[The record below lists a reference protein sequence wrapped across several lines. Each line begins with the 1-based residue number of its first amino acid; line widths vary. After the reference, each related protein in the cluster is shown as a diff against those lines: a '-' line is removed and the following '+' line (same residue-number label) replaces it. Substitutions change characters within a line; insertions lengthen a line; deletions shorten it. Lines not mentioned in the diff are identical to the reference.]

1 MTGSNQ
7 RTRLRAME
15 PEDLDLLYR
24 IENDVE
30 LWDVGTT
37 SVPYSRY
44 VLHDFL
50 ASSSGDIYTDKQLRL
65 VVENEDA
72 EVVGLLDLC
81 HFDPKHLRSE
91 VGMVIE
97 RPWRQKGYGLEALQQ
112 CIAYARRTL
121 HLHQLYA
128 VVSSDNEAAL
138 RLFAA
143 AGFKSSA
150 CLSEW
155 LFDGDGYRDAV
166 VMQRT
171 L

>member
-1 MTGSNQ
+1 MTGTNPQ
-7 RTRLRAME
+7 VHLRAME

-91 VGMVIE
+91 LGLVIE
-97 RPWRQKGYGLEALQQ
+97 RRWRQKGYGMEALQQ
-112 CIAYARRTL
+112 CLAYARRTL

-128 VVSSDNEAAL
+128 VVASDNEAAL
-138 RLFAA
+138 RLFAG
-143 AGFKSSA
+143 AGFEASA
-150 CLSEW
+150 RLAEW

-166 VMQRT
+166 VMQRI